1 MYSVRKVA
9 SIVYKE
15 LLFQGYTASRLS
27 GMRPP
32 NALSAIRASRWNKV
46 ILSATYGGI
55 LAAMSFISY
64 VIGRPYSSS
73 LEAFVWS
80 FFMVT
85 VSSLNMSFATQ
96 QSGYIK
102 DLLLTLS
109 VNEGD
114 FSRIATLSFFMTMD
128 FPVYSAIIVTALISL
143 YFGGFPYSFM
153 GSIQGIALGIATSSA
168 FVFVGSKGASRPRL
182 RSIFRIISILPL
194 MVVILFS
201 SYIIQISPSTINHA
215 FSLLPITSTFF
226 GGEGIIYSIVTV
238 IYTIIFIA
246 LAAFLFLKA
255 SGLILSTQEI
265 YTASRGR
272 ASRGFKIR
280 GSIGAIL
287 RVDLV
292 QSFRSR
298 IAGIWALPFGYL
310 IAAIASAFSNGSY
323 ITSNTFIFIIS
334 YPLILGVMLSFL
346 PYALYLSEIRGA
358 IAFRLL
364 PISPIKNLMSKEAIA
379 ISAYYVAEVPMM
391 LLLIAYRASSISLFP
406 LILGFGPLFASTAFM
421 AIFFEKTVKE
431 GGALSTLYTIV
442 YGIVT
447 LIIEAIPLGSFIVL
461 YILMHSYIYP
471 SVVML
476 GISLVEAAIMMV
488 PLSKK

>member
-9 SIVYKE
+9 STVYRE

-27 GMRPP
+27 GMRPS
-32 NALSAIRASRWNKV
+32 NSRSAIRASKWNKV
-46 ILSATYGGI
+46 ILSVTYGGI
-55 LAAMSFISY
+55 LAAMSVISY
-64 VIGRPYSSS
+64 IIGRPYSSS

-85 VSSLNMSFATQ
+85 ISSLNLSFATQ

-128 FPVYSAIIVTALISL
+128 FPVYSAIVVTAIISL
-143 YFGGFPYSFM
+143 LFGGFPYSFM
-153 GSIQGIALGIATSSA
+153 GSVQGIAIGIATSSV
-168 FVFVGSKGASRPRL
+168 FVIVGSKGSSRPRL
-182 RSIFRIISILPL
+182 RSIFRVVSILPL
-194 MVVILFS
+194 MVVVMFS
-201 SYIIQISPSTINHA
+201 SFIMEISPAGMNHA
-215 FSLLPITSTFF
+215 LSLLPVTSTFF
-226 GGEGIIYSIVTV
+226 GGEGMIYAIVTL
-238 IYTIIFIA
+238 IYT
-246 LAAFLFLKA
+246 AAFIVLALLLFLRA

-265 YTASRGR
+265 FVTLRRKASR
-272 ASRGFKIR
+272 SFNIR
-280 GSIGAIL
+280 GSIGALL
-287 RVDLV
+287 RVDMV

-323 ITSNTFIFIIS
+323 ISSNTFMFIVS
-334 YPLILGVMLSFL
+334 YPLILGIMLSFL

-358 IAFRLL
+358 IAFRIL
-364 PISPIKNLMSKEAIA
+364 PISPIRNLLSKEVIA
-379 ISAYYVAEVPMM
+379 VAAYYVAEVPMM
-391 LLLIAYRASSISLFP
+391 ALLLFYRANALSLVP
-406 LILGFGPLFASTAFM
+406 LLLGFGPLFASTAFM

-442 YGIVT
+442 YGILT
-447 LIIEAIPLGSFIVL
+447 LIIDAIPLGAFIIL

-471 SVVML
+471 SLVML
-476 GISLVEAAIMMV
+476 VISLVEAAVMMI

>member
-9 SIVYKE
+9 STVYKE

-27 GMRPP
+27 GMRPS
-32 NALSAIRASRWNKV
+32 NSRSAIRASKWNKV
-46 ILSATYGGI
+46 ILSVTYGGI
-55 LAAMSFISY
+55 LAAMSVISY
-64 VIGRPYSSS
+64 IIGRPYSSS

-85 VSSLNMSFATQ
+85 ISSLNLSFATQ

-128 FPVYSAIIVTALISL
+128 FPVYSAIVVTAIISL
-143 YFGGFPYSFM
+143 LFGGFPYSFM
-153 GSIQGIALGIATSSA
+153 GSVQGIAIGIATSSV
-168 FVFVGSKGASRPRL
+168 FVIVGSKGSSRPRL
-182 RSIFRIISILPL
+182 RSIFRVVSILPL
-194 MVVILFS
+194 MVVVMFS
-201 SYIIQISPSTINHA
+201 SFIMEISPAGMNHA
-215 FSLLPITSTFF
+215 LSLLPVTSTFF
-226 GGEGIIYSIVTV
+226 GGEGMIYAIVTL
-238 IYTIIFIA
+238 IYT
-246 LAAFLFLKA
+246 AAFIVLALLLFLRA

-265 YTASRGR
+265 FVTLRRKASR
-272 ASRGFKIR
+272 SFNIR
-280 GSIGAIL
+280 GSIGALL
-287 RVDLV
+287 RVDMV

-323 ITSNTFIFIIS
+323 ISSNTFMFIVS
-334 YPLILGVMLSFL
+334 YPLILGIMLSFL

-358 IAFRLL
+358 IAFRIL
-364 PISPIKNLMSKEAIA
+364 PISPIRNLLSKEVIA
-379 ISAYYVAEVPMM
+379 VAVYYVAEVPMM
-391 LLLIAYRASSISLFP
+391 ALLLFYRASALSLVP
-406 LILGFGPLFASTAFM
+406 LLLGFGPLFASTAFM

-447 LIIEAIPLGSFIVL
+447 LIIDAIPLGAFIII

-471 SVVML
+471 SLVML
-476 GISLVEAAIMMV
+476 VISLVEAAVMMIS
-488 PLSKK
+488 LSKK